1 MNLKTW
7 VPARTIKSKSSG
19 AVKVYARLAMG
30 YTCSMKSSNQH
41 LKISLKIPQE
51 QADSDYEEN
60 WTEFIL
66 TSNKIL
72 VAIL

>member
-19 AVKVYARLAMG
+19 QSKCMRDAMG